1 MSTHTAMLS
10 PIPTLAGT
18 SETPSTE
25 TRVPCG
31 ESLCKTGLFAG
42 LSDEQLAEVVLL
54 CRQVHGC
61 ADQIL
66 FSEGDGVAE
75 VFAVLQGEV
84 TVEVNLFQDFHLQ
97 PKPVM
102 VEVIG
107 RGGVIGC
114 SALVERRMNMTAR
127 CTNDTELVSVDVGE
141 LRQLLVARPDIG
153 LVVMQN
159 AFKMATDRLVR
170 AQRQL
175 VAQFGLSEMY
185 RANRNY

>member
-1 MSTHTAMLS
+1 
-10 PIPTLAGT
+10 
-18 SETPSTE
+18 
-25 TRVPCG
+25 
-31 ESLCKTGLFAG
+31 
-42 LSDEQLAEVVLL
+42 
-54 CRQVHGC
+54 
-61 ADQIL
+61 
-66 FSEGDGVAE
+66 
-75 VFAVLQGEV
+75 
-84 TVEVNLFQDFHLQ
+84 
-97 PKPVM
+97 
-102 VEVIG
+102 
-107 RGGVIGC
+107 
-114 SALVERRMNMTAR
+114 MNMTAR